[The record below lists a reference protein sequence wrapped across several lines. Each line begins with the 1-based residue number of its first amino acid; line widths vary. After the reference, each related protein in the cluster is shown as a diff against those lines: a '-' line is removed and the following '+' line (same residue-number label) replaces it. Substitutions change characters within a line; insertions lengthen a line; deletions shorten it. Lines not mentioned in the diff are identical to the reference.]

1 MANDERYYTATG
13 DIYSV
18 LRTLQ
23 SDRSAVNIQFEDS
36 TAPYSSMVLDVSLK
50 NRTFWLD
57 EFSNSVARKRAEEGS
72 PFSLRA
78 SINGIRVHAKELT
91 VVRIGEDSRGKFYE
105 IAFPS
110 RMLYLQRRDAFRA
123 WVPGTLMVQ
132 ASLQSDK
139 RSDKL
144 MGRVQNMSATGCRI
158 LLEGKL
164 TPPFEMLEKLDAHI
178 NLTLIGQDI
187 ECPLEAVYSHHSPES
202 NQTTCGFRFG
212 NLSRPVQIAIN
223 RFVTQLQR
231 ESVT

>member
-1 MANDERYYTATG
+1 MANDDRYYTATG

-23 SDRSAVNIQFEDS
+23 SDRSAINIQFEAS
-36 TAPYSSMVLDVSLK
+36 TAPYSSMVLDVNLK
-50 NRTFWLD
+50 GRTFLLD

-78 SINGIRVHAKELT
+78 SISGIRVHAKDLT
-91 VVRIGEDSRGKFYE
+91 VTRVGEDNRGKFYE

-132 ASLQSDK
+132 AGLQNDK
-139 RSDKL
+139 RPDKL
-144 MGRVQNMSATGCRI
+144 TGRVQNMSATGCRI
-158 LLEGKL
+158 LLEGKVS
-164 TPPFEMLEKLDAHI
+164 PPFEMLEKLQAQI
-178 NLTLIGQDI
+178 NLTSLNLDI
-187 ECPLEAVYSHHSPES
+187 ECPLEAVYSHYTQDSD
-202 NQTTCGFRFG
+202 QTTCGFRFG